1 MCPRQSRRGDGQVKP
16 QPPRRKVSIPKAT
29 GPDPAALTA
38 GQAAIA
44 SIASNVG
51 NSSKAGNDGAD
62 APVLKKIT
70 VRVPAELAGRARS
83 VWRLESAQPDTPFRA
98 YHELIADWIEAGV
111 TEAEQRLNDGR
122 PLPPTPPGQIPRGRP
137 PHP

>member
-1 MCPRQSRRGDGQVKP
+1 MKP
-16 QPPRRKVSIPKAT
+16 QPRPRRRAVSIPKAT

-38 GQAAIA
+38 SQAANA

-51 NSSKAGNDGAD
+51 NSSNAGKDGAN

-70 VRVPAELAGRARS
+70 VRVPIELAGRART
-83 VWRLESAQPDTPFRA
+83 VWRLENAQPGSPVRP

-111 TEAEQRLNDGR
+111 TEAEQRLNGR
-122 PLPPTPPGQIPRGRP
+122 PLPPTPAGQIPRGRQP
-137 PHP
+137 SR

>member
-1 MCPRQSRRGDGQVKP
+1 MKP
-16 QPPRRKVSIPKAT
+16 QPRRKVSIPKAT

-38 GQAAIA
+38 GQAANA
-44 SIASNVG
+44 SRASNSG
-51 NSSKAGNDGAD
+51 NAGNAGGGDGTD

-70 VRVPAELAGRARS
+70 VRVPIELAGRART
-83 VWRLESAQPDTPFRA
+83 VWRLENAQPGSLVRP

-122 PLPPTPPGQIPRGRP
+122 PLPPTPAGQIPRGRQSSQ
-137 PHP
+137 

>member
-1 MCPRQSRRGDGQVKP
+1 MKP
-16 QPPRRKVSIPKAT
+16 QPRRRAVSIPKAA

-38 GQAAIA
+38 SQTGNAAIA
-44 SIASNVG
+44 SNDG
-51 NSSKAGNDGAD
+51 NRDTAGNASVAGTTD

-70 VRVPAELAGRARS
+70 IRVPIELAGRARS
-83 VWRLESAQPDTPFRA
+83 VWRLESAQPDAPFRT
-98 YHELIADWIEAGV
+98 YSELIADWIEAGV

-122 PLPPTPPGQIPRGRP
+122 PLTPTPAGQIPRGRP

>member
-1 MCPRQSRRGDGQVKP
+1 MKP
-16 QPPRRKVSIPKAT
+16 QPRRREVSIPKAT

-38 GQAAIA
+38 
-44 SIASNVG
+44 
-51 NSSKAGNDGAD
+51 SKAGNAAIAGNVGNAGNNGGAGGAD

-70 VRVPAELAGRARS
+70 IRVPAELAGRARS
-83 VWRLESAQPDTPFRA
+83 VWRLESAQPDAPFRT
-98 YHELIADWIEAGV
+98 YSELIADWIEAGV

-122 PLPPTPPGQIPRGRP
+122 PLTPTPAGQIPRGRP

>member
-1 MCPRQSRRGDGQVKP
+1 MKP

-51 NSSKAGNDGAD
+51 NRDNAGNDGGADGAD

-70 VRVPAELAGRARS
+70 VRIPAELAGRARS
-83 VWRLESAQPDTPFRA
+83 VWRLESAQPDAPFRP

-111 TEAEQRLNDGR
+111 TEAEQRLNGGR
-122 PLPPTPPGQIPRGRP
+122 PLTPTPAGQIPRGRP